1 MLLKILHP
9 LRHLFEQMSN
19 YGEIWRVDRR
29 LCAEHVTMVKMVSV
43 SVAQSH
49 RLLEIKKTY
58 LNARK
63 VHKHNKQLDNTQYHL
78 LYSNECLF

>member
-29 LCAEHVTMVKMVSV
+29 LCAEHVTMVCMYVCMYV
-43 SVAQSH
+43 
-49 RLLEIKKTY
+49 
-58 LNARK
+58 
-63 VHKHNKQLDNTQYHL
+63 
-78 LYSNECLF
+78 

>member
-58 LNARK
+58 IFK
-63 VHKHNKQLDNTQYHL
+63 YKHNKQLDNTQYHL